1 MLRQLF
7 RAMVISRQGSA
18 AEAILNHLSD
28 SELADLGY
36 TRDTFVEE
44 TKAQLVAELDLAD
57 KINTETIPV
66 NANLVGAV

>member
-44 TKAQLVAELDLAD
+44 TKAQLVAELDSAD
-57 KINTETIPV
+57 KISTETIPV
-66 NANLVGAV
+66 NANLIGAV

>member
-44 TKAQLVAELDLAD
+44 TKAQLVAELDSAD
-57 KINTETIPV
+57 KMSTETIPV
-66 NANLVGAV
+66 NANLIGAV

>member
-7 RAMVISRQGSA
+7 RAVVISRQGSA

-28 SELADLGY
+28 NELADLGY
-36 TRDTFVEE
+36 TRDTFVEA

-57 KINTETIPV
+57 NVSNNTIPV
-66 NANLVGAV
+66 NANLVGSV